1 MTYCRH
7 SQCLVQQHAAS
18 FIAHTEASTGSEL
31 PRFINAESGHKQSS
45 GLFVPGEGPGHWPG
59 AACKAEFDAFLE
71 CGILAHGFLRLRCGA
86 CGHDKL
92 LAFSCKRRGFCPS
105 TGRAVCGPCK
115 STERFV
121 SRAPAVAEVD
131 RNCRS

>member
-1 MTYCRH
+1 MREQTTLYG
-7 SQCLVQQHAAS
+7 LVQQYAAR
-18 FIAHTEASTGSEL
+18 FIAHTEASTGAEL
-31 PRFINAESGHKQSS
+31 PRLITG
-45 GLFVPGEGPGHWPG
+45 
-59 AACKAEFDAFLE
+59 EFDAYLE
-71 CGILAHGFLRLRCGA
+71 CGILTHGILRLRCGE
-86 CGHDKL
+86 CGHCKL

-105 TGRAVCGPCK
+105 TGRVVCGPCK